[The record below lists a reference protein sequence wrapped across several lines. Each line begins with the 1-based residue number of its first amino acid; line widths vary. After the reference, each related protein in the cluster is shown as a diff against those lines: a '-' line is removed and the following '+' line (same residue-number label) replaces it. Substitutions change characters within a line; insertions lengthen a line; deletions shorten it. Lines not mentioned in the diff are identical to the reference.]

1 MGWLGGY
8 VIGAIL
14 GGFVVTRILEL
25 LLGGLSSS
33 VLNILRPIFFV
44 STVTAVTAKSGMNR
58 FTSTMRKFQRITGSV
73 EDRLDSILNTKR
85 EGK

>member
-44 STVTAVTAKSGMNR
+44 STVTAVTAKSGMSR
-58 FTSTMRKFQRITGSV
+58 FTSWAQRGQRISASV
-73 EDRLDSILNTKR
+73 ADRLDSFTNTERKH
-85 EGK
+85 K